1 MSSKKKNKSK
11 PARGQ
16 ENQGASPG
24 TGPGCCSPP
33 ENSPGTLSPGAEAG
47 SLDTQRQPCL
57 TLTVTDILEKADEK
71 VPKAYRRCLAQMGL
85 NSIKLANICIG
96 RPILLT
102 STAGRQEVCTAWPVP
117 SFPGGKIGL
126 NGVTQK
132 NLKVKVNDAIT
143 VQPLL
148 GPVLQAEELHVALRD
163 QDDSFMT
170 EELSDFLLRS
180 MDGKI
185 VLPGNFLNLMFYGR
199 SCHLMVRKIKGV
211 DGAVLEMLSNV
222 TPSGIKVNG
231 ESLLDKPVHENIAMD
246 LSTHFSNLVVDVMQD
261 RGINITS
268 DSPSP
273 TTDSQNTSILTCSST
288 VDSGK
293 LPEAHTGITCS
304 AVSSSENVEKSESVK
319 ERDDEC
325 DPLMEDFI
333 LMPDICLKS
342 NRDTFYHISLL
353 TQIKF
358 LQGQS
363 NDEERKQEC
372 KSKVTY
378 DMIGGLASQ
387 LKMIRETI
395 ELPLKQPQLFK
406 SYGIAPPR
414 GILLFGPPGTGKTLI
429 ARAVANEVGA
439 HISVINGPEIMS
451 KYFGESEARLRQIFA
466 EATQCQPSIIFIDEL
481 DALCPKRE
489 GAQHEV
495 EKRVVAS
502 LLTLMDGIGSEESQG
517 QLLVLGATNRP
528 HALDPALRR
537 PGRFD
542 KEIEIG
548 IPNAG
553 DRADILKKLLKNVPT
568 LLTELELVQLAD
580 GAHGYV
586 GADLTAVCKEAGLHA
601 LRRALGECINP
612 SDSKVAGSVK
622 ITFNDFL
629 QAMNDV
635 RPSAMRE
642 VTIDVPKVSLSDIG
656 GMENV
661 KLKLKQA
668 VEWPL
673 KHPESFARM
682 GIQPPKGILLYGPP
696 GCSKTMIAK
705 ALANESGLNFLA
717 VKGPEIMSKYV
728 GESERAVR
736 EIFRK
741 ARAVA
746 PSILFFDE
754 IDALAVERGSS
765 AGAGNVAD
773 RVLAQL
779 LTEMDGIE
787 QLHNVTILAATN
799 RPDMIDKERVEDGN
813 KVVNNLLYKV
823 IGMLDHKNAL
833 MRPGRIDRIIYVPLP
848 DTATRAEIFRL
859 QFRSMPISDDVSLDY
874 LVARTQKYSG
884 AEIIALCREAALLAL
899 QEDIRAKIITER
911 HFEQSFKIVTPR
923 TSKKLIDFYANY
935 QQQSGL
941 HML

>member
-1 MSSKKKNKSK
+1 MSSKKKSK
-11 PARGQ
+11 PKQARSP
-16 ENQGASPG
+16 ENQRASPRVRPSCCSSAAASPG
-24 TGPGCCSPP
+24 TLRPG
-33 ENSPGTLSPGAEAG
+33 EED
-47 SLDTQRQPCL
+47 SLDTKPQACL
-57 TLTVTDILEKADEK
+57 SLTVTDILEKADEK
-71 VPKAYRRCLAQMGL
+71 VPKACRRCLAQMGL

-102 STAGRQEVCTAWPVP
+102 SNAGRQEVCTAWPVP
-117 SFPGGKIGL
+117 NFPGSKVGL
-126 NGVTQK
+126 NGSTQK

-148 GPVLQAEELHVALRD
+148 GPVLEAEELHVALRD
-163 QDDSFMT
+163 QDDSFKT
-170 EELSDFLLRS
+170 EELTDFLLRS

-185 VLPGNFLNLMFYGR
+185 VLPGNFLNLVFYGR
-199 SCHLMVRKIKGV
+199 TFHLMVRKIKGV
-211 DGAVLEMLSNV
+211 DGVVLEIPSNV
-222 TPSGIKVNG
+222 IIGDMQVNE
-231 ESLLDKPVHENIAMD
+231 ESLLDKSVHENTAMD
-246 LSTHFSNLVVDVMQD
+246 LSAHFSNLAIDTTQD
-261 RGINITS
+261 SGVNTTA
-268 DSPSP
+268 DSLSSMA
-273 TTDSQNTSILTCSST
+273 DSQTVSTLTCSSS

-293 LPEAHTGITCS
+293 LPEAHYGVTCCS
-304 AVSSSENVEKSESVK
+304 VSNSENVEKSKSVQ
-319 ERDDEC
+319 EREDKC
-325 DPLMEDFI
+325 DPPVEDFI
-333 LMPDICLKS
+333 LMSDNFLKS
-342 NRDTFYHISLL
+342 NGDTFYHISLL

-358 LQGQS
+358 LQEQS
-363 NDEERKQEC
+363 NDEEWKQEC

-378 DMIGGLASQ
+378 DMIGGLSSQ
-387 LKMIRETI
+387 LKMIREII

-406 SYGIAPPR
+406 SYGIMPPR
-414 GILLFGPPGTGKTLI
+414 GILLYGPPGTGKTLI

-451 KYFGESEARLRQIFA
+451 KYFGESEAKLRQIFA

-481 DALCPKRE
+481 DAICPKRE

-502 LLTLMDGIGSEESQG
+502 LLTLMDGIGSEGSQG

-548 IPNAG
+548 IPNAE
-553 DRADILKKLLKNVPT
+553 DRADILKKFLKNVPT
-568 LLTELELVQLAD
+568 LLTEVELTQLAD

-586 GADLTAVCKEAGLHA
+586 GADLAAVCQEAGLHA
-601 LRRALGECINP
+601 LRRALGECTNP
-612 SDSKVAGSVK
+612 SDSMVAESVK

-642 VTIDVPKVSLSDIG
+642 VAIDVPKVSLSDIG

-661 KLKLKQA
+661 KLKLRQA
-668 VEWPL
+668 IEWPQ

-717 VKGPEIMSKYV
+717 VKGPELMNKYV

-787 QLHNVTILAATN
+787 QLHNVMILAATN
-799 RPDMIDKERVEDGN
+799 RPDMIDKD
-813 KVVNNLLYKV
+813 K
-823 IGMLDHKNAL
+823 I
-833 MRPGRIDRIIYVPLP
+833 
-848 DTATRAEIFRL
+848 RL
-859 QFRSMPISDDVSLDY
+859 GSDV
-874 LVARTQKYSG
+874 
-884 AEIIALCREAALLAL
+884 LCC
-899 QEDIRAKIITER
+899 
-911 HFEQSFKIVTPR
+911 
-923 TSKKLIDFYANY
+923 
-935 QQQSGL
+935 
-941 HML
+941 